1 MLPSKLSGAV
11 GEGQAKVS
19 VTKRERYTSLSADLR
34 KLFGCRVQKIT
45 VDAGLNC
52 PNRDGTV
59 GVGGCIYCNATGSG
73 SGAFAKGVSVREQI
87 EIGKK
92 AMIRRYKAKKFL
104 VYFQSYTNT
113 YAPVDHLAQI
123 YGEALAIDGV
133 VGLCIGTRPD
143 CVSEPTL
150 DLLADLSQKHLIW
163 LEYGLQSAHDSTLS
177 VINRGHDR
185 TAFVRAVKETQARN
199 IRACAHI
206 ILGLPGETRQMV
218 RQTARFLTDLDIG
231 GVKLHLLYVVKGT
244 PLEKLHNRGQYR
256 CLTQEEYVEW
266 TCDVLERLPKNAVV
280 HRLTGDP
287 HPDELVAPQWS
298 LDKRGTLSAIE
309 QRLEERKTRQG
320 QLVKIHL

>member
-1 MLPSKLSGAV
+1 M
-11 GEGQAKVS
+11 S

-34 KLFGCRVQKIT
+34 KMYGCRVQKIT

-87 EIGKK
+87 EMGKK

-104 VYFQSYTNT
+104 VYFQSYSNT

-123 YGEALAIDGV
+123 YREALAIDGV

-143 CVSEPTL
+143 CVSEQAL
-150 DLLADLSQKHLIW
+150 DLLKDLSQKNLIW
-163 LEYGLQSAHDSTLS
+163 LEYGLQSAHDQTLEA
-177 VINRGHDR
+177 INRGHDR
-185 TAFVRAVKETQARN
+185 ATFARAVNEAQNRN
-199 IRACAHI
+199 IRTCAHI

-218 RQTARFLTDLDIG
+218 RQTARFLADLDID
-231 GVKLHLLYVVKGT
+231 GVKLHLLYVVKNT
-244 PLEKLHNRGQYR
+244 PLEHLYNQGQYH

-266 TCDVLERLPKNAVV
+266 SCDVLERLPKNAVV

-298 LDKRGTLSAIE
+298 LDKRGTLAAIE
-309 QRLEERKTRQG
+309 QHLEKRDTRQG
-320 QLVKIHL
+320 WLKK